1 MRGAYDDHEFVMVCP
16 VAYSG
21 DHLVPRPAV
30 LHIAGCE
37 RDQCGV
43 ARSVMPA
50 LELQELFNKFACFF
64 LVSSPS
70 GLAASDSWI
79 LKMAETVLCHSG
91 VAGVGKW
98 RLLGLPLRL
107 SQAANVSLLF
117 IVGCKQAEKRRGDE
131 VATRC
136 DRCDTGNKSGC
147 AVQWPAA
154 RAWLL
159 VLKLGGRWSCGCV
172 PRVMAASRLAGHEH
186 CRDRAPEVA

>member
-1 MRGAYDDHEFVMVCP
+1 MGHTSMRCVYEDHQVVMVCP

-43 ARSVMPA
+43 ALSVMPA
-50 LELQELFNKFACFF
+50 PELQEFFNKFAWFF

-70 GLAASDSWI
+70 GLASSDSWI

-98 RLLGLPLRL
+98 WLLGLPLRL
-107 SQAANVSLLF
+107 SQAANVSLLA
-117 IVGCKQAEKRRGDE
+117 IVGCKQAEKGG
-131 VATRC
+131 ATR
-136 DRCDTGNKSGC
+136 
-147 AVQWPAA
+147 
-154 RAWLL
+154 
-159 VLKLGGRWSCGCV
+159 
-172 PRVMAASRLAGHEH
+172 
-186 CRDRAPEVA
+186 

>member
-37 RDQCGV
+37 RDECGV
-43 ARSVMPA
+43 ALSVMPA
-50 LELQELFNKFACFF
+50 LELQELFNKFAWLF

-79 LKMAETVLCHSG
+79 LKMAETVLCHPG

-107 SQAANVSLLF
+107 SQAASVSLLV
-117 IVGCKQAEKRRGDE
+117 IVGCKQAEKSGATRWRRG
-131 VATRC
+131 VIGATPETRAVVPC
-136 DRCDTGNKSGC
+136 SG
-147 AVQWPAA
+147 Q
-154 RAWLL
+154 L
-159 VLKLGGRWSCGCV
+159 
-172 PRVMAASRLAGHEH
+172 HEH
-186 CRDRAPEVA
+186 GYWFSS